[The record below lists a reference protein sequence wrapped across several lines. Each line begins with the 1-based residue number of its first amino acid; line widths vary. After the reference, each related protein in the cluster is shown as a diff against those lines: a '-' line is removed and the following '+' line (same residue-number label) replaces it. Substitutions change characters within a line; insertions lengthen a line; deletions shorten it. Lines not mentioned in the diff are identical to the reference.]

1 MLLDGPVLEV
11 ADDEDEP
18 TPALRVAALAPSG
31 SNLGPLLHV
40 ARGALSGDHDAES
53 WNNKLCSM
61 TEVWQHCGC
70 GAVGRAVASD
80 SRDPWFEP
88 QHRQ

>member
-11 ADDEDEP
+11 ADDEDQP
-18 TPALRVAALAPSG
+18 TPALRVAALAPSR

-53 WNNKLCSM
+53 WNNKLCFFFFNI
-61 TEVWQHCGC
+61 TANQ
-70 GAVGRAVASD
+70 GAIFLKVKR
-80 SRDPWFEP
+80 R
-88 QHRQ
+88 